1 MSKIA
6 VMSKRVVLTPPKQG
20 SRAPEE
26 FREAVRKVVAERD
39 VATWREV
46 REWESDPE
54 ESLTETDPPPGAQRT
69 VPPLTDAQP
78 SGKLR
83 PMKKLV
89 LLEPAVR
96 PPNRA
101 LIQAA
106 VEKVVGERKR
116 REAEERAAARGAR
129 LSRGSAPAQQG

>member
-1 MSKIA
+1 MP
-6 VMSKRVVLTPPKQG
+6 KRVVLTPLKQG

-26 FREAVRKVVAERD
+26 FREAARKVVAERD
-39 VATWREV
+39 VATWRKV
-46 REWESDPE
+46 KEWEADPE
-54 ESLTETDPPPGAQRT
+54 EPLTEADPPPMTA
-69 VPPLTDAQP
+69 AQP

-116 REAEERAAARGAR
+116 REAAEKAAARRAR
-129 LSRGSAPAQQG
+129 LSRSSAPAQQG

>member
-1 MSKIA
+1 
-6 VMSKRVVLTPPKQG
+6 MSKRVVLTPLQQG
-20 SRAPEE
+20 SRTPEE

-39 VATWREV
+39 VATWRKV
-46 REWESDPE
+46 KGWEADPE
-54 ESLTETDPPPGAQRT
+54 EPLTEADPPSASQQT
-69 VPPLTDAQP
+69 EPPLTGAQP

-116 REAEERAAARGAR
+116 REAEERAAARRAR
-129 LSRGSAPAQQG
+129 LSRSSAPAQGG

>member
-1 MSKIA
+1 
-6 VMSKRVVLTPPKQG
+6 MSKRTILTPLKQG
-20 SRAPEE
+20 SRTPEE

-39 VATWREV
+39 AATWREV
-46 REWESDPE
+46 KKWESDPE
-54 ESLTETDPPPGAQRT
+54 EPLTEADPPSGTQQAA
-69 VPPLTDAQP
+69 PPLTGAQP

-96 PPNRA
+96 PPNRT

-116 REAEERAAARGAR
+116 REAEERTAARRSR
-129 LSRGSAPAQQG
+129 LSRRPAPAQQG